1 MNNTTA
7 TGADKVGKTAKPT
20 LYQSISDSLVRMI
33 QNGDYKVG
41 SKLPTEA
48 ELCVSFAVSRHTAR
62 EALRRIQ
69 ELGLVK
75 RSKRAGTIVVQQ
87 HPEPHFALAL
97 DTTDQLQHYLKT
109 TDLKVSGV
117 VGTLARHPGE
127 MRLEDEP
134 SDWLKVKTYRC
145 VPNSKRAVSWTDI
158 YIRKEYGV
166 IVDKIGSR
174 PGGVYTLFEEH
185 CGEVVETID
194 LEISAATFPTRVAKR
209 LGHEVAGPALLMI
222 RRFRNRAGKLLE
234 VAVSYYP
241 PFEFRYIARLSRAR
255 GRHQTTLGRTQ
266 ESQ

>member
-1 MNNTTA
+1 MRNTT
-7 TGADKVGKTAKPT
+7 GKTTKAT
-20 LYQSISDSLVRMI
+20 LYQSMSDRLVSMI

-41 SKLPTEA
+41 SKLPIEA

-62 EALRRIQ
+62 EAIRRVQ
-69 ELGLVK
+69 ELGLVE
-75 RSKRAGTIVVQQ
+75 RNKRAGTIVVQQ
-87 HPEPHFALAL
+87 HPEPQFGLAL

-109 TDLKVSGV
+109 TDLKVSRI
-117 VGTLARHPGE
+117 VGPVGRHPAE

-134 SDWLKVKTYRC
+134 ADWLKVETYRC

-209 LGHEVAGPALLMI
+209 LMHEVAGPALLVI

-241 PFEFRYIARLSRAR
+241 PFEFRYVARLSRAR
-255 GRHQTTLGRTQ
+255 GRHQTATSL
-266 ESQ
+266 SQDQP